1 MKKLYIVRH
10 AKSSWSNASL
20 SDFDRPL
27 NKRGFGD
34 APLMG
39 QALKKLSILPDLVVS
54 STAMRA
60 ITTAEII
67 SSEIGYLKKN
77 IQKDEDLYHA
87 GPLDI
92 LEIINSIDN
101 MFKSVMIFAHNPGL
115 THLINTLS
123 NFNLPNLPTC
133 GFVEIEFHLNDWQ
146 AVSKRTGK
154 VVKFEYPKK
163 YK

>member
-10 AKSSWSNASL
+10 AKSSWSNTSL

-27 NKRGFGD
+27 NKRGFDD
-34 APLMG
+34 APKMG
-39 QALKKLSILPDLVVS
+39 QVLKKLNILPDLILS
-54 STAMRA
+54 SPAMRA
-60 ITTAEII
+60 LTTAEII
-67 SSEIGYLKKN
+67 SRKMGYSKEN
-77 IQKDEDLYHA
+77 IQKDKDLYHA

-92 LEIINSIDN
+92 IEIINSINNDY
-101 MFKSVMIFAHNPGL
+101 KSIMVIAHNPGL
-115 THLINTLS
+115 THLVNTLS

-133 GFVEIEFHLNDWQ
+133 AFVEIEFHLNDWQ

-154 VVKFEYPKK
+154 VVKYEYPKK